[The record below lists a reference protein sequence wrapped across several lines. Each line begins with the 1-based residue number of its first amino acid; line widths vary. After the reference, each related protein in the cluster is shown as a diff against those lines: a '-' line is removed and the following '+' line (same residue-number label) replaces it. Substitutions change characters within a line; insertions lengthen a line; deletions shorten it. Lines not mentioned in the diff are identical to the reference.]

1 VNQALEERLPYLGV
15 SALVVL
21 LDQVTKRIIDQ
32 TMTLYQSIDVVTG
45 VFSLTYVRN
54 RGAAFGI
61 LSAADLPYQ
70 ATLFSIV
77 SLIALAAIVYYA
89 LNMPAS
95 DRLPQIALAL
105 IAGGAIGNLID
116 RVWLGY
122 VIDFLDF
129 YWEAHHWPMF
139 NIADSCISTGVGL
152 LIVDMLVSPSED
164 PETGIGAT
172 PAAEAD

>member
-1 VNQALEERLPYLGV
+1 MNQALKERLPYLLV
-15 SALVVL
+15 TVCVVL
-21 LDQVTKRIIDQ
+21 LDQVTKRIVDRS
-32 TMTLYQSIDVVTG
+32 MTLYESIEVVTG

-70 ATLFSIV
+70 AALFSLV
-77 SLIALAAIVYYA
+77 SLIALTAIVYYA
-89 LNMPAS
+89 FNMAAS

-129 YWEAHHWPMF
+129 HWEAHHWPMF
-139 NIADSCISTGVGL
+139 NIADSSISTGVGL
-152 LIVDMLVSPSED
+152 LIVDMLRGRSEEPEPSID
-164 PETGIGAT
+164 AA
-172 PAAEAD
+172 PAAETD

>member
-1 VNQALEERLPYLGV
+1 MDRLPYLLLTAGV
-15 SALVVL
+15 VVL
-21 LDQVTKRIIDQ
+21 DQITKGIVDQ
-32 TMTLYQSIDVVTG
+32 RMTLYQSIDVVSG

-61 LSAADLPYQ
+61 LSAADLPGQ
-70 ATLFSIV
+70 AALFAVI
-77 SLIALAAIVYYA
+77 SLVALGAIVYYTFS
-89 LNMPAS
+89 MPAT

-139 NIADSCISTGVGL
+139 NIADSFISTGVGL
-152 LIVDMLVSPSED
+152 LIVDMLKNPSEE
-164 PETGIGAT
+164 PQPSLAAP
-172 PAAEAD
+172 PAAEAE

>member
-1 VNQALEERLPYLGV
+1 MKEKLKGRLPYLLITA
-15 SALVVL
+15 SVVL
-21 LDQVTKRIIDQ
+21 LDQVTKHAIDQ
-32 TMTLYQSIDVVTG
+32 AMTLYQSIDVVSG

-54 RGAAFGI
+54 RGAAFGF

-70 ATLFSIV
+70 AALFSIV

-89 LNMPAS
+89 LSIPVS

-116 RVWLGY
+116 RMWLGY

-129 YWEAHHWPMF
+129 YWETHHWPMF

-152 LIVDMLVSPSED
+152 LVVDMLISPSED
-164 PETGIGAT
+164 HDLTAARPAET
-172 PAAEAD
+172 E